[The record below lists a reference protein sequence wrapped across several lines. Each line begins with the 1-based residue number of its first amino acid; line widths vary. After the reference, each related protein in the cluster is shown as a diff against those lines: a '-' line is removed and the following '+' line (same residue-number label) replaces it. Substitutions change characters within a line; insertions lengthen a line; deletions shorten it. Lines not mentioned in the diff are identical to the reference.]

1 MNQTIPTTAFD
12 SSTNGLVQLPSTLA
26 EGTFPNSIQCYFQ
39 KDNTAF
45 TLQWEVQINGGAW
58 SKIGSTKHTVYLT
71 LGTPAESISTYR
83 KETLFH
89 LACKHA
95 RGVTQAADVFAKIW
109 PAFHLDQKIARVD
122 GKPLRY
128 YADYNTQNSTTYDL
142 LQTQDGQCG
151 AWVKL
156 LMDAQRVHGIT
167 EVGDLMLIEA
177 NVGTGFLVKNWD
189 FAAQGN
195 SGNALF
201 PYLNIQLE
209 PWKLAAGYQWRY
221 SEVTDAPGVP
231 GQGNLN
237 PAALFEFH
245 YLLKRS
251 GKYYDPSYGKEYGSF
266 DDFET
271 AALAGYFAKGTYPAN
286 EPAIQFDINSDGDT
300 QDMGVQVPSFR
311 FKVNDIGNNLK
322 EEKEN

>member
-71 LGTPAESISTYR
+71 LSTPAESISTYR

-128 YADYNTQNSTTYDL
+128 YADYNTESKNTYEL

-151 AWVKL
+151 AWVNL

-167 EVGDLMLIEA
+167 EVGDLMRIEPL
-177 NVGTGFLVKNWD
+177 VGTGFIVNSWN
-189 FAAQGN
+189 FAAQGR
-195 SGNALF
+195 SGNAQY
-201 PYLNIQLE
+201 PYLNIQQE
-209 PWKLAAGYQWRY
+209 PWKLATGYQWRY
-221 SEVTDAPGVP
+221 TEVTDAPGVT

-237 PAALFEFH
+237 PASLFQFH
-245 YLLKRS
+245 YLLKKG
-251 GKYYDPSYGKEYGSF
+251 GKYYDPSYGKEYASL
-266 DDFET
+266 DAFESDG
-271 AALAGYFAKGTYPAN
+271 LAGYYLKGLYMVDEN
-286 EPAIQFDINSDGDT
+286 LVNIDLNSNGIYSDSAVET
-300 QDMGVQVPSFR
+300 PSFL
-311 FKVNDIGNNLK
+311 FQKNQLGNGLD
-322 EEKEN
+322 EQKEN